1 MLWGG
6 RRGNGN
12 FVAAFNRWSAP
23 MPQPNDLS
31 RSLVALDQ
39 NSTIIAVIEM
49 SQSSWLVGGVVPGIE
64 RQPHKKLEPS
74 PERLLAVLH
83 RWRDEAVRAGRKIT
97 RIALAFEAGRDGFWL
112 ARWLRA
118 RGVEAHVIHPS
129 SVAVSRE
136 HRRAKTD
143 RLDTEL
149 LKRGFLGWLRGER
162 GHCTMARIPTI
173 AEEDAKR
180 PNREREC
187 LVGER
192 TRIVNRM
199 KGTLARLG
207 IRTFKPTLRK
217 AAERLATLHTPE
229 GSPLPPNVS
238 AELQHDMARLSLLIS
253 QIKEIEN
260 ARRER
265 LEQEPETGPH
275 AMVRLLARV
284 VGVGIETADMLVHE
298 VLSRPMRDRKAVA
311 RYAGLTGSPDESGAK
326 RREQGLARAGNARV
340 RRGMIQLAWRFLLFQ
355 KESVLALWYRAR
367 TADSRIGTRK
377 TMIVALARKLI
388 IALWRF
394 VTTGEPLEGVV
405 LRPAS

>member
-1 MLWGG
+1 MG
-6 RRGNGN
+6 RAGEE
-12 FVAAFNRWSAP
+12 VATSSLHFHRWSAA

-39 NSTIIAVIEM
+39 NSTIIAVVEL
-49 SQSSWLVGGVVPGIE
+49 SQSSWLVAGMLPGIE

-83 RWRDEAVRAGRKIT
+83 RWRDEAIRAGRTIT

-112 ARWLRA
+112 ARWLEA

-162 GHCTMARIPTI
+162 GHCSMARVPTI

-192 TRIVNRM
+192 TRIVNRV
-199 KGTLARLG
+199 KSTLARLG
-207 IRTFKPTLRK
+207 IRNFKPTLRK
-217 AAERLATLHTPE
+217 AAERLATVHTPE
-229 GSPLPPNVS
+229 GVPLPPNTL
-238 AELQHDMARLSLLIS
+238 AELQCDMARLGFVVS
-253 QIKEIEN
+253 QIREIED
-260 ARRER
+260 ARQKR
-265 LEQEPETGPH
+265 LEQQPNCGDRGAPARPSECAVTAPLT
-275 AMVRLLARV
+275 VYLLTHR
-284 VGVGIETADMLVHE
+284 ICHE
-298 VLSRPMRDRKAVA
+298 
-311 RYAGLTGSPDESGAK
+311 
-326 RREQGLARAGNARV
+326 
-340 RRGMIQLAWRFLLFQ
+340 
-355 KESVLALWYRAR
+355 
-367 TADSRIGTRK
+367 
-377 TMIVALARKLI
+377 
-388 IALWRF
+388 
-394 VTTGEPLEGVV
+394 GE
-405 LRPAS
+405 

>member
-1 MLWGG
+1 
-6 RRGNGN
+6 
-12 FVAAFNRWSAP
+12 

-39 NSTIIAVIEM
+39 DSTIIAVVEM
-49 SQSSWLVGGVVPGIE
+49 SQSSWLVAGMLPGIE
-64 RQPHKKLEPS
+64 RQPRKKLEPS
-74 PERLLAVLH
+74 AERLLGLLH
-83 RWRDEAVRAGRKIT
+83 RWRDEAVKAGRKIT

-118 RGVEAHVIHPS
+118 HGVEAHVIHPS

-187 LVGER
+187 LVRER

-207 IRTFKPTLRK
+207 IRNFKPTLRK
-217 AAERLATLHTPE
+217 AAERVTTLHTPE
-229 GSPLPPNVS
+229 GSALPPNVS
-238 AELQHDMARLSLLIS
+238 AELQRNMARLGFVVS
-253 QIKEIEN
+253 QIKEIEA
-260 ARRER
+260 ARQKR
-265 LEQEPETGPH
+265 LEQEPETEPH
-275 AMVRLLARV
+275 AMVRHLARV
-284 VGVGIETADMLVHE
+284 VGLGVETADILVNE

-326 RREQGLARAGNARV
+326 RREQGLAKAGNARV
-340 RRGMIQLAWRFLLFQ
+340 RR
-355 KESVLALWYRAR
+355 
-367 TADSRIGTRK
+367 
-377 TMIVALARKLI
+377 VAGAK
-388 IALWRF
+388 AHA
-394 VTTGEPLEGVV
+394 V
-405 LRPAS
+405 

>member
-1 MLWGG
+1 
-6 RRGNGN
+6 
-12 FVAAFNRWSAP
+12 

-39 NSTIIAVIEM
+39 NSTIIAVLEM
-49 SQSSWLVGGVVPGIE
+49 SQSSWLVAGMLPGIE
-64 RQPHKKLEPS
+64 RQPRKKLEPS

-83 RWRDEAVRAGRKIT
+83 GWRDEVVRAGRTIT

-112 ARWLRA
+112 ARWLEA
-118 RGVEAHVIHPS
+118 RGVEAHVIHAS

-162 GHCTMARIPTI
+162 GHCTMARVPTS

-207 IRTFKPTLRK
+207 IRNFKPTLRK

-229 GSPLPPNVS
+229 GSVLPPNVS
-238 AELQHDMARLSLLIS
+238 AELQRDMARLGFVVS
-253 QIKEIEN
+253 QIKEIEG
-260 ARRER
+260 ARQKR
-265 LEQEPETGPH
+265 LEQEPETEPH
-275 AMVRLLARV
+275 AMVRQLARV
-284 VGVGIETADMLVHE
+284 VGVETADILVNE
-298 VLSRPMRDRKAVA
+298 VLSRPMRDRRAVA

-326 RREQGLARAGNARV
+326 RREQGLAKAGNARV
-340 RRGMIQLAWRFLLFQ
+340 RRGMIQLAWRFLRFQ
-355 KESVLALWYRAR
+355 KESSLALWYQAR
-367 TADSRIGTRK
+367 TADSRLGTRK
-377 TMIVALARKLI
+377 TMIVALARKLL

-394 VTTGEPLEGVV
+394 VTTGETLEGVI
-405 LRPAS
+405 LRPAG

>member
-6 RRGNGN
+6 RREMATSSLYLIDG
-12 FVAAFNRWSAP
+12 VPA

-39 NSTIIAVIEM
+39 NSTIIAVIEL
-49 SQSSWLVGGVVPGIE
+49 SQSSWLVAGMLPGID
-64 RQPHKKLEPS
+64 RQPRKKLEPS
-74 PERLLAVLH
+74 PERLLGLLH
-83 RWRDEAVRAGRKIT
+83 RWRDEAVRAGRTIT

-112 ARWLRA
+112 ARWLAA
-118 RGVEAHVIHPS
+118 RGIEAYVIHPS

-143 RLDTEL
+143 RLATEL

-162 GHCTMARIPTI
+162 GHCSMARVPTI

-192 TRIVNRM
+192 TRIVNRI
-199 KGTLARLG
+199 KATLARLG
-207 IRTFKPTLRK
+207 IRDFKPTLRK

-229 GSPLPPNVS
+229 GIPLPPNAV

-253 QIKEIEN
+253 QIREIEN
-260 ARRER
+260 ARRKR

-275 AMVRLLARV
+275 AMVRLLARI
-284 VGVGIETADMLVHE
+284 VGVGVETADMLVNE
-298 VLSRPMRDRKAVA
+298 VLSRRMRDRKAVA
-311 RYAGLTGSPDESGAK
+311 RYAGLTGSPDESGTK

-355 KESVLALWYRAR
+355 KESALALWYRAR
-367 TADSRIGTRK
+367 TADSRLGTRK
-377 TMIVALARKLI
+377 TMIVALARKLL
-388 IALWRF
+388 IALWRL
-394 VTTGEPLEGVV
+394 VTTGETLEGVV
-405 LRPAS
+405 LRPAG

>member
-1 MLWGG
+1 MECPD
-6 RRGNGN
+6 
-12 FVAAFNRWSAP
+12 AP
-23 MPQPNDLS
+23 AERPRPTPGQALS

-39 NSTIIAVIEM
+39 DSTIIAVVEM
-49 SQSSWLVGGVVPGIE
+49 SQSSWLVAGMLPGIE
-64 RQPHKKLEPS
+64 RQPRKKLEPS
-74 PERLLAVLH
+74 AERLLGLLH
-83 RWRDEAVRAGRKIT
+83 RWRDEVVKAGRKIT

-118 RGVEAHVIHPS
+118 RGVEAHVIHAS

-162 GHCTMARIPTI
+162 GHCTMARVPTI

-199 KGTLARLG
+199 KGTLAR
-207 IRTFKPTLRK
+207 
-217 AAERLATLHTPE
+217 
-229 GSPLPPNVS
+229 
-238 AELQHDMARLSLLIS
+238 
-253 QIKEIEN
+253 
-260 ARRER
+260 
-265 LEQEPETGPH
+265 
-275 AMVRLLARV
+275 V
-284 VGVGIETADMLVHE
+284 VGVGIETADMLVNE

-340 RRGMIQLAWRFLLFQ
+340 RRGMIQLAWRFLRFQ
-355 KESVLALWYRAR
+355 KQSALALWYQAR
-367 TADSRIGTRK
+367 TADSRAGTRK
-377 TMIVALARKLI
+377 TMIVALARKLL

-394 VTTGEPLEGVV
+394 VTTGETLDGVI
-405 LRPAS
+405 LRPAG